1 MGTQQLIREIK
12 KLPISKRMVIIERTL
27 KSIRERE
34 SKNQMEKA
42 AEILRI
48 NYKTDKELTAFREK
62 LAKTKKKNIDKLLA
76 NGYKKTKNEDLE
88 ITKDF
93 EIADLEF

>member
-1 MGTQQLIREIK
+1 MGTQQLIKEIK
-12 KLPISKRMVIIERTL
+12 KLPISKRMIIIERTL

-34 SKNQMEKA
+34 NKNQMEKA
-42 AEILRI
+42 AEGLRI
-48 NYKTDKELTAFREK
+48 DYETDNKLTAFKEK

-76 NGYKKTKNEDLE
+76 EGYKKTKDEDLE
-88 ITKDF
+88 ITKSF